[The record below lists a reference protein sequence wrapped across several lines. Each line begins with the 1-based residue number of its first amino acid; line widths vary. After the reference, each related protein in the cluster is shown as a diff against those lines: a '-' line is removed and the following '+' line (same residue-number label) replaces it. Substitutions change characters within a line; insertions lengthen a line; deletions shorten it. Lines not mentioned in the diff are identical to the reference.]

1 MAVYLYNIR
10 LKRRGIGLFNSLK
23 VTVLYLQ
30 LSRIQKDLTDISKV
44 SNLKETVTGK
54 ILFYSNILL

>member
-10 LKRRGIGLFNSLK
+10 LKQRGIRLFNSLK

-30 LSRIQKDLTDISKV
+30 LSRIQKDLIDISKV
-44 SNLKETVTGK
+44 NSLKETVTGK
-54 ILFYSNILL
+54 ILFYNNILL

>member
-1 MAVYLYNIR
+1 MAVYLYNIGLKQKGIR
-10 LKRRGIGLFNSLK
+10 LLNSLK

-30 LSRIQKDLTDISKV
+30 LSRIQKDHANISKV
-44 SNLKETVTGK
+44 SNLKKTVTSK

>member
-10 LKRRGIGLFNSLK
+10 LKRRGIRLFNSLK

-30 LSRIQKDLTDISKV
+30 LNKIQKDLADINKIN
-44 SNLKETVTGK
+44 NLKKTVTSK
-54 ILFYSNILL
+54 ILFYNNILL

>member
-1 MAVYLYNIR
+1 MAVYLYNIG
-10 LKRRGIGLFNSLK
+10 LKQRGIRLFNSLK

-44 SNLKETVTGK
+44 SSLKKTVTSK
-54 ILFYSNILL
+54 ILFYNNILL

>member
-10 LKRRGIGLFNSLK
+10 LKWRGIGLLNSLG

-30 LSRIQKDLTDISKV
+30 LSKIQKDLTGISEV
-44 SNLKETVTGK
+44 NNLEETVTGK
-54 ILFYSNILL
+54 ILFYNNILL

>member
-1 MAVYLYNIR
+1 MAVYLYNIG
-10 LKRRGIGLFNSLK
+10 LKWRGIGLFNSLK